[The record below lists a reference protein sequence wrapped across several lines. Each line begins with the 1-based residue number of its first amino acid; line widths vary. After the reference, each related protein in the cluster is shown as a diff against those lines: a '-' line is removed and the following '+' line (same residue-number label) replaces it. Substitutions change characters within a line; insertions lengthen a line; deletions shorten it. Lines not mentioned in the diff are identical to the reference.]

1 MSIRGKKNYLWINT
15 ARRRRKIAEDV
26 RINPAKY
33 SLPDAAVSQA
43 EAERTALLWTRQDH
57 DSMKNVLNRHT
68 MHCIVLIEEEFMAGS
83 DEVRRSVERVG
94 DNVQFI
100 MYTPYSGA
108 YEEDVF
114 VDTVDVWYTGSRR
127 DGGQNHIKHRMLK
140 KDGDYPAFLASMQR
154 AVRENDAEAWNR
166 AIEMYTISMR
176 PYVAEAL
183 AFG

>member
-1 MSIRGKKNYLWINT
+1 MSIRDKKNYLWINT

-57 DSMKNVLNRHT
+57 DSMKNVLNRRT
-68 MHCIVLIEEEFMAGS
+68 AHCIVLVEEELTAGS

-94 DNVQFI
+94 DNVQFV

-108 YEEDVF
+108 YEEEVF
-114 VDTVDVWYTGSRR
+114 T
-127 DGGQNHIKHRMLK
+127 
-140 KDGDYPAFLASMQR
+140 
-154 AVRENDAEAWNR
+154 
-166 AIEMYTISMR
+166 
-176 PYVAEAL
+176 
-183 AFG
+183 